1 MVEYPYL
8 SELDPHAKKQTIGV
22 GEVFLIELEAPEPLG
37 SASEIEIHLLELED
51 KADGNLLYN
60 PMNPSSDYRFR
71 EEPWAQLFARA
82 TWPGYK
88 IKTSF
93 LTVMRI
99 VLSVDRIFR
108 LKAFW

>member
-1 MVEYPYL
+1 MEFDYISNVD
-8 SELDPHAKKQTIGV
+8 SNAKKLTLGV
-22 GEVFLIELEAPEPLG
+22 GEVFLVELEAEEPLG

-51 KADGNLLYN
+51 KADDNLLYN
-60 PMNPSSDYRFR
+60 PMNPFKDYRFR
-71 EEPWAQLFARA
+71 EEPWSQLFSGA

-88 IKTSF
+88 IKTSL

-99 VLSVDRIFR
+99 LLSVDRVSK